1 MSALLQRW
9 IESRVCGKIFQ
20 PDVPGLETS
29 AHTTVWPVP
38 APNGVAVMFCEQV
51 APSRA
56 VEHTRNKKNKRLI
69 SWILLLLGILGA
81 AGGVWLW
88 I

>member
-1 MSALLQRW
+1 MY
-9 IESRVCGKIFQ
+9 Q
-20 PDVPGLETS
+20 PDVTGVETS

-38 APNGVAVMFCEQV
+38 APNGAAVMFYEEE
-51 APSRA
+51 APARA

-69 SWILLLLGILGA
+69 RWILLPLAILGA
-81 AGGVWLW
+81 AAGVWFW